1 MKKLLLHSCCG
12 PCSTHVINVLKDRYD
27 LTIFYYNPN
36 IFPAEE
42 YQKRLAEQKRYAMIM
57 RIDVLEGEWNEKE
70 FLELA
75 KGHELDKEGG
85 ARCEICFKMRLQK
98 TAQVAKENGFDLFAT
113 TLSVSPHKNTMLI
126 NKVGEEVARAEEIEF
141 LPENFKK
148 QNGYLD
154 SIQISKQYN
163 LYRQNY
169 CGCRFSIRK
178 DLCSD
183 LDLKNKIR

>member
-126 NKVGEEVARAEEIEF
+126 NKVGEEVAQAEEIEF

-154 SIQISKQYN
+154 GIQISKQYN

-178 DLCSD
+178 D
-183 LDLKNKIR
+183 